1 MKKILC
7 YGDSNT
13 FGFNPKDFSRYDKN
27 TRWTGILQ
35 SNLGEEYQVI
45 NEGANN
51 RTGFAD
57 NPQGELYSTQKHYP
71 KLISQMHDI
80 DIIILSIGT
89 NDLQFLYDI
98 NSDTIEQGL
107 EKLIT
112 ISKTKTNNII
122 IIPPTRLSKNILK
135 GFFNNQFDQVSI
147 EKSQTI
153 GKIYTKLAKIHDC
166 KIFDINEFTH
176 PSETDGLHYSSE
188 SHKIIADKLAQFIL
202 SQFI

>member
-51 RTGFAD
+51 RTGFTD
-57 NPQGELYSTQKHYP
+57 NPQGELYSAQKHYP
-71 KLISQMHDI
+71 KLISQMKDI

-89 NDLQFLYDI
+89 NDLQFLYNI
-98 NSDTIEQGL
+98 NSDAIEQGL

-122 IIPPTRLSKNILK
+122 IIPPVKLSENILK
-135 GFFNNQFDQVSI
+135 GFFNNQFDQASI
-147 EKSQTI
+147 EKSQTA
-153 GKIYTKLAKIHDC
+153 GEIYIKLAKNHEC

-176 PSETDGLHYSSE
+176 PSISDGLHYSEE
-188 SHKIIADKLAQFIL
+188 SHKLIADKLTEFIL
-202 SQFI
+202 FQKF